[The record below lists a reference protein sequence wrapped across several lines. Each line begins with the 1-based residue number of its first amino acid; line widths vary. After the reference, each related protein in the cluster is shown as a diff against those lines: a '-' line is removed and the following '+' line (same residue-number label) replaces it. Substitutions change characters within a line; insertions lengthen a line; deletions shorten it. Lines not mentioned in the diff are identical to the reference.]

1 MTDVA
6 QHEATIVRSARREWC
21 EAGDLGSSEQAR
33 QKVRALVK
41 DHTREHQEV
50 EHNSAQYTPVA
61 IEPRNPHQV
70 AHHIGTCDVQDGQF
84 YSKEERCYQHS
95 SAVYHTPV
103 TFLRSSSAQI
113 LWSCASEVRKSIR
126 YACICP
132 NCSVWFNEEMKFGIS
147 TFVTDE
153 GIAPRAL
160 ARAIEERGFDS
171 LFIAEHTHIPLSR
184 KSPWPRGGELPR
196 RYYRTLDPFIALT
209 AAAAA
214 TERLL
219 LGTGVALVIERDPI
233 ITAKEVASL
242 DLVSRGRVIFGVGV
256 GWNREEMQNH
266 GTDPRTRGKLMD
278 ERIRAMIEMWTNDE
292 PEFHGRYV
300 DFDPIGIWP
309 KPVQKPYPPIY
320 VGGGSRAF
328 ERIARFGDAWLAN
341 GLPPGKLEPMLKEL
355 REVAGRDV
363 PVSVFNASSD
373 RKDLEAYAHLSVERV
388 LLGLP
393 TLPESETLK
402 QLDDLAQVATDI
414 R

>member
-1 MTDVA
+1 
-6 QHEATIVRSARREWC
+6 
-21 EAGDLGSSEQAR
+21 
-33 QKVRALVK
+33 
-41 DHTREHQEV
+41 
-50 EHNSAQYTPVA
+50 
-61 IEPRNPHQV
+61 
-70 AHHIGTCDVQDGQF
+70 
-84 YSKEERCYQHS
+84 
-95 SAVYHTPV
+95 
-103 TFLRSSSAQI
+103 
-113 LWSCASEVRKSIR
+113 
-126 YACICP
+126 
-132 NCSVWFNEEMKFGIS
+132 MKFGIS

-153 GIAPRAL
+153 GIAPGAL

-171 LFIAEHTHIPLSR
+171 LFIAEHTHIPLNR

-196 RYYRTLDPFIALT
+196 RYYRTLDPFISLT

-219 LGTGVALVIERDPI
+219 LGTGVALVVERDPI

-242 DLVSRGRVIFGVGV
+242 DLLSGGRVVFGVGV
-256 GWNREEMQNH
+256 GWNREEMENH
-266 GTDPRTRGKLMD
+266 GTNPRIRGKLAD
-278 ERIRAMIEMWTNDE
+278 ERIQAMIEMWTKED

-320 VGGGSRAF
+320 VGGGRRAF
-328 ERIARFGDAWLAN
+328 ERIAQFGDAWLAN
-341 GLPPGKLEPMLKEL
+341 GLPPDELEPMMGEL

-363 PVSVFNASSD
+363 AVSVFNASSVPE
-373 RKDLEAYAHLSVERV
+373 DLEAYAQLSVESV

-402 QLDDLAQVATDI
+402 QLDDLAQVATNA

>member
-1 MTDVA
+1 
-6 QHEATIVRSARREWC
+6 
-21 EAGDLGSSEQAR
+21 
-33 QKVRALVK
+33 
-41 DHTREHQEV
+41 
-50 EHNSAQYTPVA
+50 
-61 IEPRNPHQV
+61 
-70 AHHIGTCDVQDGQF
+70 
-84 YSKEERCYQHS
+84 
-95 SAVYHTPV
+95 
-103 TFLRSSSAQI
+103 
-113 LWSCASEVRKSIR
+113 
-126 YACICP
+126 
-132 NCSVWFNEEMKFGIS
+132 MKFGIS

-153 GIAPRAL
+153 GIVPGTL
-160 ARAIEERGFDS
+160 ATAVEDRGFDS

-196 RYYRTLDPFIALT
+196 RYYRTLDPFITLT

-242 DLVSRGRVIFGVGV
+242 DLVSGGRVIFGVGV

-278 ERIRAMIEMWTNDE
+278 ERIRAMIEIWTKDE
-292 PEFHGRYV
+292 PEFHGQYV

-320 VGGGSRAF
+320 VGGGSRSF

-388 LLGLP
+388 LLSLP
-393 TLPESETLK
+393 TLPENDTLK
-402 QLDDLAQVATDI
+402 QLDNLAQLATDI